1 VQARKCLHSNPVSG
15 TQPAQLAKG
24 TVLRAT
30 GILVADELGV
40 SWLDRVD
47 VSCLDF
53 LFPPVWCEVRF
64 VRATQGGWNEE
75 KGPRLIGKRR
85 SRFWVPLRE
94 LPVVVLTTVTLII
107 GRN

>member
-1 VQARKCLHSNPVSG
+1 MC
-15 TQPAQLAKG
+15 
-24 TVLRAT
+24 RAT
-30 GILVADELGV
+30 GFVVAAELGV
-40 SWLDRVD
+40 ILSRPDRVD